1 MAHQGSKIPHAA
13 WNGKKKKKSWALMP
27 GFHTYSR
34 EPLVLME
41 AFKGIFFN
49 FGEEEVFL
57 NIGFCENIISESYF
71 LLPLI
76 LR

>member
-1 MAHQGSKIPHAA
+1 ME
-13 WNGKKKKKSWALMP
+13 KKKKKLRPYAR
-27 GFHTYSR
+27 FHTYSR

>member
-1 MAHQGSKIPHAA
+1 
-13 WNGKKKKKSWALMP
+13 MP
-27 GFHTYSR
+27 VFHTYSR